1 MKWEY
6 RFVNLPTMNN
16 SIENILNSYGED
28 GWELVSSNIV
38 PGVCS
43 FIFKKPKEEE
53 GGRMRTRTKL

>member
-16 SIENILNSYGED
+16 SIKNILNSYGED

-38 PGVCS
+38 PGVCT
-43 FIFKKPKEEE
+43 FIFKRPKED
-53 GGRMRTRTKL
+53 

>member
-16 SIENILNSYGED
+16 SIENILNSYGEN

-38 PGVCS
+38 PGVCTL
-43 FIFKKPKEEE
+43 IFKRPKEE
-53 GGRMRTRTKL
+53 GGSMRTRTKL